1 MKQILF
7 FASVL
12 AILAFPA
19 LAAAADFS
27 VSVTQPATI
36 YAGNTSD
43 FSAIITNSGAD
54 DWFSIAA
61 LGTYSSWIAV
71 SQQNVFVTSGS
82 SVSSPLSVTPVPDAY
97 QNKYEYSLIVSR
109 ASNSAKVE
117 SDFFVDVLQSN
128 SVIIKELSLSCSSC
142 KPGEIATVTASIKNI
157 GSRPL
162 TNMKVV
168 FSFGDRTKVMPVAS
182 LDFGT
187 TKDFSTDFSID
198 QTAAPGQYS
207 IDARI
212 VQDMAV
218 LAEKSAQFS
227 VPSMPDIR
235 TEKNVSSSIFGN
247 YIALVSTNYGND
259 AQTSEIKSDV
269 LNAWYSVYSGVN
281 PSSSGPEYGWVVTLA
296 PKESVTIA
304 YSEIF
309 WPAPIASVIFVFI
322 GVYYYIVISSLS
334 IRKQVMQRPSG
345 KETSI
350 SLHVRSG
357 LRPIDNAVV
366 RDVVPKEFAMSGIF
380 ESIKPVVRKVPSGTE
395 LVWRLGR
402 LKSREER
409 ILHYKIKSVSD
420 FVSSRLH
427 PAELNGK
434 RGESLV
440 TRLSNYVVLR
450 GEPKEPSSRISVV
463 VE

>member
-1 MKQILF
+1 MKQLLF
-7 FASVL
+7 FASVF

-27 VSVTQPATI
+27 VNITQPATI
-36 YAGNTSD
+36 YAGNTTN
-43 FSAIITNSGAD
+43 FSAIITNSGAS

-61 LGTYSSWIAV
+61 LGTYSSWISV
-71 SQQNVFVTSGS
+71 SQQNVFVPSGTA
-82 SVSSPLSVTPVPDAY
+82 VSSALSVTPVPDAY

-117 SDFFVDVLQSN
+117 TDFFVDVLQSN
-128 SVIIKELSLSCSSC
+128 SVIIKSLSLSCSSC
-142 KPGEIATVTASIKNI
+142 KPGEMVTVTASIKNI
-157 GSRPL
+157 GSSPL
-162 TNMKVV
+162 VNMKVV
-168 FSFGDRTKVMPVAS
+168 LSFGDRTKVMPVTS

-207 IDARI
+207 LDARI
-212 VQDMAV
+212 VQDTAT

-247 YIALVSTNYGND
+247 YMTLVSTNYGND

-269 LNAWYSVYSGVN
+269 LNAWYSVYSGTN
-281 PSSSGPEYGWVVTLA
+281 PSSAGPEYSWVVSLA

-309 WPAPIASVIFVFI
+309 WPVPITSVILVFI
-322 GVYYYIVISSLS
+322 GTYYYIVISSFS
-334 IRKQVMQRPSG
+334 IRKQVMQRSSG
-345 KETSI
+345 RETSI
-350 SLHVRSG
+350 SLHVKSG

-366 RDVVPKEFAMSGIF
+366 RDVVPKEFAVAGIF

-409 ILHYKIKSVSD
+409 ILHYKVKSVSD
-420 FVSSRLH
+420 FVSSRLR

-434 RGESLV
+434 RGENLIS
-440 TRLSNYVVLR
+440 RLSNYVVIH
-450 GEPKEPSSRISVV
+450 GKPKAPSSRISVV